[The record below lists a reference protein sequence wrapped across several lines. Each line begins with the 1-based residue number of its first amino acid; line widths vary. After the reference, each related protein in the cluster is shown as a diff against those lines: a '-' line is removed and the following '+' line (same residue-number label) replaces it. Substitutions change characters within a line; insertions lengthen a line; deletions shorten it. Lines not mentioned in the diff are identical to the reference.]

1 MGGSRIPF
9 PFAVWL
15 LQTILATVLVSSAER
30 GEHHASCTGGTQHP
44 TPSGIREYTC
54 RGGWTTGLQLGC
66 SLRDSRFCLRLR
78 GAGPVPPAGTD
89 AEGHPHRVYEAYP
102 GVQADA
108 GARPGRRWFGPFQLP
123 TTAAE
128 IMAGKGKM
136 PIEYLAVAHMERMKD
151 PEGLTP
157 PANISLEQRLARGV
171 CDARGVPPQISRA
184 SPWLPLHVASGGTRL
199 AGAGQRVTLIRAM

>member
-15 LQTILATVLVSSAER
+15 LQTTLAAVLVSS
-30 GEHHASCTGGTQHP
+30 GEHHASCNRGTQHP
-44 TPSGIREYTC
+44 TPSVIRECTC
-54 RGGWTTGLQLGC
+54 GRGWTTGLRLGC
-66 SLRDSRFCLRLR
+66 SVRDSRFCLRLR
-78 GAGPVPPAGTD
+78 GAGDPPAGTD
-89 AEGHPHRVYEAYP
+89 AAGHPHRNFEVFP
-102 GVQADA
+102 GVQGDA
-108 GARPGRRWFGPFQLP
+108 GVRPGRRWYGPFQVP

-136 PIEYLAVAHMERMKD
+136 PIEYLAVAHMERLKD
-151 PEGLTP
+151 PENLNP

-171 CDARGVPPQISRA
+171 CDAKGVPPQISRA

-199 AGAGQRVTLIRAM
+199 VGAGQRVTLIRAM